1 MGARMIF
8 SLFRILLLAGLIYIL
23 YKWLWKGESLGFSR
37 SKKKKP
43 STGSSA
49 PQPVIEEMKRDPVC
63 GTFVPVNQAIK
74 EKINNTVYF
83 FCSEECKQKFHEIK
97 K

>member
-1 MGARMIF
+1 MIF
-8 SLFRILLLAGLIYIL
+8 GLFRFLLLAGLVYIL
-23 YKWLWKGESLGFSR
+23 YKWLWKGEGPVFFR

-43 STGSSA
+43 STGSSTA
-49 PQPVIEEMKRDPVC
+49 PPVIEEMKRDPVC
-63 GTFVPVNQAIK
+63 GTFVPVNQAVK
-74 EKINNTVYF
+74 EKTGTTVYY